1 MAGVKETA
9 TWENHV
15 YQIEENDPVH
25 GGEEGVTNKP
35 IKHLANRT
43 LYLRKLLS
51 EAGQR
56 ITPKKITG
64 ASKNS
69 VDLTG
74 HTHEIESAS
83 TSAKGLVQLTND
95 TGLDSEVLA
104 LTAKAGKALAQS
116 IAQAKLD
123 TTNGLNKKVDKTS
136 ISDAVNSTSQTTV
149 ASSRAAKTA
158 YDKGVEAKN
167 AADTANNNANSRVKQ
182 AGAYAQIEVDND
194 GYAGLNIIRSGTSG
208 SWSSRFEALP
218 DRRWKFWTNSD
229 HNGYEQ
235 FIKAEN
241 GTFAFL
247 SDITNALNSYI
258 PNSQKSNAV
267 DSTSTN
273 TVATSRAVKLVF
285 DRANTANQNAEGRV
299 SKSGDTMTGNLL
311 IKSGG
316 YSSVRTYNNTGESVR
331 WEIVPTSENHMA
343 AIVLADTGERVVR
356 RVLVPRKDGI
366 LLLDNDSIVVDNV
379 GKNADQIDSLLT
391 TGNSVASYHNKTGEQ
406 LPAGAYSYGTVLS
419 LKSHHAHAQLIFTH
433 ANQMYLRNYYRG
445 NSIKPW
451 IRIDGA
457 DWQDIRNNP
466 LTLAGSTSLTFDG
479 QYLGVSVSNNG
490 YGGINIK
497 RQGSAGN
504 WDSRL
509 EALPDK
515 RWKFWTQGAFDVYIP
530 AKAGTVVLDTD
541 GAVDATA
548 NTYVKRDAAGDV
560 IGRLF
565 RATYQDE
572 NRIQGAIAF
581 RVNNSNDN
589 YTRYCNNPVAIRT
602 WLGLKEGV
610 ENFCQKLLATS
621 NLNDVVIPG
630 IYGQELNG
638 NATSARNYPEGQAGS
653 LIVSLSAYGVQ
664 QEYTTY
670 SSRNKYVRGRNNNTW
685 GAWKRIDGADWS
697 EVRNKPTVSRR
708 DYSRTIQGTN
718 PNWDSGNTKNI
729 SVTGFV
735 EVYPDGS
742 VEQYFYFRNFRIHW
756 FNFEKQVGG
765 QFRLPEIPVQLWTAM
780 PNKISWV
787 EAHLSRTNDTNISS
801 ERTIGAEAAEW
812 TTPSWAFE
820 KQNGVKDR
828 VNLYTRRLAG
838 DTDETVDMMVKVRG
852 Y

>member
-1 MAGVKETA
+1 MRQKLPNIASNSGRFQDGNPATGTLGTVVTA
-9 TWENHV
+9 VWLNDVQDILQSTFEEHK
-15 YQIEENDPVH
+15 QILA
-25 GGEEGVTNKP
+25 
-35 IKHLANRT
+35 LANMQPNPSAT
-43 LYLRKLLS
+43 NQLS
-51 EAGQR
+51 EAIKAYFQSR
-56 ITPKKITG
+56 
-64 ASKNS
+64 
-69 VDLTG
+69 LT
-74 HTHEIESAS
+74 A
-83 TSAKGLVQLTND
+83 D
-95 TGLDSEVLA
+95 TGIGSANLAFSAAGAKVLA
-104 LTAKAGKALAQS
+104 QQVAQN
-116 IAQAKLD
+116 KLD
-123 TTNGLNKKVDKTS
+123 ITNGLNKKVDKTS
-136 ISDAVNSTSQTTV
+136 ISDAVDSTSQTTV
-149 ASSRAAKTA
+149 ASSKAAKTA
-158 YDKGVEAKN
+158 YDKGVEAKS
-167 AADTANNNANSRVKQ
+167 AADAAQRTANQANDNANS
-182 AGAYAQIEVDND
+182 
-194 GYAGLNIIRSGTSG
+194 
-208 SWSSRFEALP
+208 
-218 DRRWKFWTNSD
+218 
-229 HNGYEQ
+229 
-235 FIKAEN
+235 
-241 GTFAFL
+241 
-247 SDITNALNSYI
+247 
-258 PNSQKSNAV
+258 
-267 DSTSTN
+267 
-273 TVATSRAVKLVF
+273 
-285 DRANTANQNAEGRV
+285 RV

-331 WEIVPTSENHMA
+331 WETAPTSENHMA

-356 RVLVPRKDGI
+356 RVLVPRKDGT

-433 ANQMYLRNYYRG
+433 ANQMYLRNYYSG

-466 LTLAGSTSLTFDG
+466 LTLAGSILTFNG

-560 IGRLF
+560 LGRLF

-572 NRIQGAIAF
+572 TRIQGAIAF

-589 YTRYCNNPVAIRT
+589 YTRYCNNPAAIRT

-621 NLNDVVIPG
+621 NLNDVMIPG
-630 IYGQELNG
+630 IYGQNADI
-638 NATSARNYPEGQAGS
+638 NATSARNYPEAQSGS

-670 SSRNKYVRGRNNNTW
+670 GSKNKYVRGRLNSAWT
-685 GAWKRIDGADWS
+685 AWKRIDGADWS
-697 EVRNKPTVSRR
+697 EVRNKPATFTPSTH
-708 DYSRTIQGTN
+708 SHPWSQ
-718 PNWDSGNTKNI
+718 
-729 SVTGFV
+729 VTGV
-735 EVYPDGS
+735 PATATRWPNAG
-742 VEQYFYFRNFRIHW
+742 EQGYTQSLSDNGWTKLPNGLILQWGWSDSQTVKFPIAFPSKIFMLSHSKTGAGRDTRVANVSSTGFSS
-756 FNFEKQVGG
+756 FATGDVG
-765 QFRLPEIPVQLWTAM
+765 
-780 PNKISWV
+780 
-787 EAHLSRTNDTNISS
+787 RTYYVA
-801 ERTIGAEAAEW
+801 IGI
-812 TTPSWAFE
+812 
-820 KQNGVKDR
+820 
-828 VNLYTRRLAG
+828 
-838 DTDETVDMMVKVRG
+838 
-852 Y
+852 